1 MTDYAEANISTKQ
14 SSSREDARL
23 QGSDGDQ
30 RRSAGAQETPGEGAQ
45 TSDSGTLLSPPA
57 GGRLSKLGKEAR
69 LRNSAEFRLVYAGG
83 RRFDGRLMSIFVLA
97 NGLDRHR
104 LGITAS
110 RKLARRAV
118 DRNRLKRLLRET
130 FRLSGAILGSLEI
143 KYDWVINPRRALLGA
158 KLDAP
163 LKEFQGLVK
172 VVGNQA
178 AASAAVAAVSDGD
191 GRRES

>member
-1 MTDYAEANISTKQ
+1 MTDYAEAHISTKQ
-14 SSSREDARL
+14 SSPREDARI
-23 QGSDGDQ
+23 QGSHGDQ
-30 RRSAGAQETPGEGAQ
+30 ERSSGAQETPREGAQ
-45 TSDSGTLLSPPA
+45 TSDSGALLSA
-57 GGRLSKLGKEAR
+57 TGERLAKGAR
-69 LRNSAEFRLVYAGG
+69 LRNSAEFRLVYTSG

-130 FRLSGAILGSLEI
+130 FRLSGASLGSLEI
-143 KYDWVINPRRALLGA
+143 KYDWVINPRRAMMDA

-163 LKEFQGLVK
+163 LNEFRGLIE
-172 VVGNQA
+172 VVGRIGGSRV
-178 AASAAVAAVSDGD
+178 ASVED
-191 GRRES
+191 GRQKS

>member
-1 MTDYAEANISTKQ
+1 MAK
-14 SSSREDARL
+14 
-23 QGSDGDQ
+23 G
-30 RRSAGAQETPGEGAQ
+30 
-45 TSDSGTLLSPPA
+45 
-57 GGRLSKLGKEAR
+57 AR
-69 LRNSAEFRLVYAGG
+69 LRNSAEFRLVYASG

-118 DRNRLKRLLRET
+118 DRNRLKRLVRET
-130 FRLSGAILGSLEI
+130 FRLSGASLGSLEI
-143 KYDWVINPRRALLGA
+143 KYDWVINPRRALLEA

-163 LKEFQGLVK
+163 LEEFQGLVK
-172 VVGNQA
+172 VVGSKA
-178 AASAAVAAVSDGD
+178 DAGGAAVSVGD